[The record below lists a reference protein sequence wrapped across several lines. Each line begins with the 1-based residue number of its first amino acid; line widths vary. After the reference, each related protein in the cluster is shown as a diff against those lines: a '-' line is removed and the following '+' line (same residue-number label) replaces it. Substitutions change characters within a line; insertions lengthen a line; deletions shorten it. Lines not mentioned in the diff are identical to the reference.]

1 MSVGPILNQVE
12 TELKIRNYS
21 PKTRKAYLG
30 AIRRFL
36 GHIGKPPAELN
47 ADDVRRYLLYL
58 VDERGV
64 SRSTLDQTYSAL
76 LFLFTQIL
84 HRPRVMTKIKRPR
97 PEQKLPVVLSREEVR
112 SLLESI
118 TNLKHKALLALI
130 YAGGLRGSEA
140 VRLRPEDIESDRMLI
155 RVRGGKGRKDRYT
168 LLSEYALSL
177 LRDYWR
183 LYRPKGWL
191 FPGASEGKHLSERTV
206 QKAFERA
213 KKKAG
218 ITKPATLHS
227 LRHSFA
233 THLLESGVDLRHI
246 QELLGHKS
254 LRTTQIYTHV
264 AHEGLTHIRSPLDQI
279 FSRKLYS
286 SSPASPGKGSKS
298 SNFR

>member
-1 MSVGPILNQVE
+1 MSAEPLLNRVE

-21 PKTRKAYLG
+21 PKTRKAYLD

-36 GHIGKPPAELN
+36 SYIDKASAELK

-64 SRSTLDQTYSAL
+64 SRSTLDQSYSAL

-84 HRPRVMTKIKRPR
+84 HRPWVMTNIKRPR
-97 PEQKLPVVLSREEVR
+97 PEQKLPVVLSQEEVR
-112 SLLESI
+112 RLLESI

-140 VRLRPEDIESDRMLI
+140 VRLCPEDIESDRMLI

-168 LLSEYALSL
+168 LLAEYALSL

-183 LYRPKGWL
+183 LYHPQVWL
-191 FPGASEGKHLSERTV
+191 FPGAKEGCHLSERTV
-206 QKAFERA
+206 QKVFEQA
-213 KKKAG
+213 LKEAG
-218 ITKPATLHS
+218 IAKLATVHS

-233 THLLESGVDLRHI
+233 THLLESGVDLRYI

-254 LRTTQIYTHV
+254 PRTTQIYTRV
-264 AHEGLTHIRSPLDQI
+264 ANENLARIRSPLDQI
-279 FSRKLYS
+279 FGKSGGI
-286 SSPASPGKGSKS
+286 ASGLT
-298 SNFR
+298 